1 MIMNLKKIK
10 MYKRVYSIIIVLI
23 LNLTFI
29 TVYSQNTQPTPYQKK
44 QLELSKKWYQIL
56 AGYQMSMTDEA
67 FYEQMT
73 AGKEANDFVL
83 GLAIFNYA
91 ATHSKTQCEKVF
103 TQMGN
108 EFKQAEKLKNA
119 TDFKLEQEAKAHKLK
134 MEKEKILLAEQEAY
148 QKTDVGNIRR
158 NVQSAFE
165 KWNQKGEFEKE
176 IDYAERLKTQSQK
189 AFEEICIK
197 QIKDKIKNYNN
208 EYNFKKELSTYDS
221 ENEFFT
227 VSFKIN
233 GVEWQNKINIPI
245 SQAQNFKTEWSDLD
259 SEINDYDW
267 CFVENSLCPTVITLR
282 NQDNT
287 SKYKFP
293 LSLNNQLD
301 ISYSFD
307 NLGIDNPY
315 LSGYIFKYSN
325 AKAIAEQVEKEKQR
339 LDSLEL
345 ATYNQKLDI
354 IFQNYNQQ
362 LLQNPYN
369 TAKRVLTT
377 FDKIGTNLKVS
388 YYESLTDIRQTKF
401 DEYKDEIEREFKSLN
416 NSFEKELKSSNPTEY
431 SKIYFSQNPEKKTEA
446 DKKYLECKCNYPS
459 REDYDFKFITENLYN
474 CNCRATEFG
483 KNGKLF
489 ASKEEFNSFYEKG
502 EEVYLLESERRAT
515 LNYLSVN
522 SILLQSMNFQE
533 DKNEILTIIS
543 ESQNKP
549 YYLQVLDFAIE
560 TNNGLNKEWTKNGQ
574 FFESKTQFYNAYISE
589 DYKNILKYNKK
600 NN

>member
-1 MIMNLKKIK
+1 
-10 MYKRVYSIIIVLI
+10 
-23 LNLTFI
+23 
-29 TVYSQNTQPTPYQKK
+29 
-44 QLELSKKWYQIL
+44 
-56 AGYQMSMTDEA
+56 
-67 FYEQMT
+67 
-73 AGKEANDFVL
+73 
-83 GLAIFNYA
+83 
-91 ATHSKTQCEKVF
+91 
-103 TQMGN
+103 
-108 EFKQAEKLKNA
+108 
-119 TDFKLEQEAKAHKLK
+119 
-134 MEKEKILLAEQEAY
+134 
-148 QKTDVGNIRR
+148 
-158 NVQSAFE
+158 
-165 KWNQKGEFEKE
+165 
-176 IDYAERLKTQSQK
+176 
-189 AFEEICIK
+189 
-197 QIKDKIKNYNN
+197 
-208 EYNFKKELSTYDS
+208 
-221 ENEFFT
+221 
-227 VSFKIN
+227 
-233 GVEWQNKINIPI
+233 
-245 SQAQNFKTEWSDLD
+245 
-259 SEINDYDW
+259 
-267 CFVENSLCPTVITLR
+267 LR
-282 NQDNT
+282 NQDNN

-293 LSLNNQLD
+293 LSLNNQFD

-431 SKIYFSQNPEKKTEA
+431 SKIYFSQNTEKKTEA

-459 REDYDFKFITENLYN
+459 REDYDFKFITGNLYK

-483 KNGKLF
+483 KNGQLF
-489 ASKEEFNSFYEKG
+489 ASKEEFDSFYEKG

-574 FFESKTQFYNAYISE
+574 FFESKTQFFNAYISE